1 MKIKGYLYTISFH
14 EDETDL
20 CELEMRSLFPED
32 SISPTGFIESKL
44 ELEQSRSPFMKG
56 RVDILAESESYHKL
70 LSVISEI
77 GLKEASYKVVFIKG
91 NGSIPFPDRKRME
104 REAGA
109 YIEGAVDLQNP
120 EQTFAVM
127 FANGRWLFGYYHKSK
142 SVWLEHQNKPNQYS
156 TALSTRL
163 ARAVANIAVP
173 HPAGIKAIDPCCGI
187 GTVLI
192 EALSMGI
199 NIVGSDINPL
209 VTGKARENIAH
220 FHLKG
225 EVLLQD
231 IKAVM
236 GAFDVAVIDM
246 PYNLCSVLPYE
257 EKLEMLK
264 SARRFAKKAVI
275 VSIEEVDEAIQQAGF
290 AIVDRCTANKGSFK
304 RHVLVCK

>member
-1 MKIKGYLYTISFH
+1 MKIKGYIYSISFH

-20 CELEMRSLFPED
+20 CRLEMRSLFPED
-32 SISPTGFIESKL
+32 SISASGFVESNL
-44 ELEQSRSPFMKG
+44 ELDESRSPFMKG
-56 RVDILAESESYHKL
+56 RVDILAESEVFNEL
-70 LSVISEI
+70 LSEVSEMELI
-77 GLKEASYKVVFIKG
+77 EASYKVVFIKG
-91 NGSIPFPDRKRME
+91 DGNTPFSDRKRME

-109 YIEGAVDLQNP
+109 YIEGKVDLLDP
-120 EQTFAVM
+120 ERTYAVM
-127 FANGRWLFGYYHKSK
+127 FVNGRWVFGYYHKSK

-173 HPAGIKAIDPCCGI
+173 HPSGVKAIDPCCGI

-199 NIVGSDINPL
+199 DIVGSDINPL
-209 VTGKARENIAH
+209 VTGKARENIAY
-220 FHLKG
+220 FHLSG
-225 EVLLQD
+225 EILLQD
-231 IKAVM
+231 IKEVQ
-236 GAFDVAVIDM
+236 GEFDVAVIDM

-275 VSIEEVDEAIQQAGF
+275 LSIEEVDEAVSQAEF
-290 AIVDRCTANKGSFK
+290 VIVDRCTAKKGSFK
-304 RHVLVCK
+304 RNVLVCK